1 MVFIASALTAYA
13 INSVFSAPAAVSEP
27 LAQIGAT
34 LLVAYA
40 VQTGW
45 VVKNSR
51 KRGADRENW
60 VGVASGVGCCALI
73 GVFVALCLSPHQE
86 PLDFLEGFGFAWA
99 VISIGFLGLWTAL
112 QTWATYDLAHSFSTE
127 YPED

>member
-1 MVFIASALTAYA
+1 MVALASVFTGYA
-13 INSVFSAPAAVSEP
+13 INAVFSDPASVSEP

-45 VVKNSR
+45 VVQNSR

-73 GVFVALCLSPHQE
+73 GVFIALCLSPHQE
-86 PLDFLEGFGFAWA
+86 SLDLLEGLGFAWA

-112 QTWATYDLAHSFSTE
+112 QTWAMYDLAHSFSTE
-127 YPED
+127 YHED